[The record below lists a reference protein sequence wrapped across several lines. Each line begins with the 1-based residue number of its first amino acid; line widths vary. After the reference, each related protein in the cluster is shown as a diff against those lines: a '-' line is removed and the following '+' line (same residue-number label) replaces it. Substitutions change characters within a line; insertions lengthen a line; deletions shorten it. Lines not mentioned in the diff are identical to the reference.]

1 MRIEYRN
8 STKNPLSYIFPW
20 DLYSPSVLQIRYYK
34 TYSSEFNSSYIQR
47 LKDFFFMKTQLLK
60 RALSEKK
67 YEAQLNE
74 WKKKTMKGK
83 Y

>member
-1 MRIEYRN
+1 
-8 STKNPLSYIFPW
+8 
-20 DLYSPSVLQIRYYK
+20 
-34 TYSSEFNSSYIQR
+34 
-47 LKDFFFMKTQLLK
+47 MKTQLLK